1 MANKHVCRKRQLG
14 AVMLVSVSLLLVIAS
29 LVTVHTGRVKSL
41 EHKILL
47 NSQNQVLSVAAAQGG
62 LAHGISSMKTDPN
75 WLGEE
80 HSVIMENST
89 RAIVRADFNQVQRND
104 MNTRWATIE
113 STGLSPD
120 GLSRHNV
127 SEQVLRYPLLNI
139 IPKAPLISTAP
150 VPEALTLTL
159 GANPNGGGVGVP
171 VSIWSGEGITD
182 LSINSATCTLQ
193 IFDENRCAL
202 DAYSDHTQISS
213 DILSRHEQ
221 FPIDVLQHYFHI
233 RMPDWQFLKSEAS
246 KIVNDCEEATLGDS
260 RVIWVHGDCE
270 LDVRQHIGSE
280 HTPVILILAEAALL
294 MPNESRVFGMVIY
307 ISTHL
312 PAVPKRIVMATG
324 AHISGTLLLLSSI
337 DNDMS
342 QLVIR
347 YHTDLLARLQQ
358 DDDMQRLG
366 KISGSWR
373 DF

>member
-1 MANKHVCRKRQLG
+1 
-14 AVMLVSVSLLLVIAS
+14 
-29 LVTVHTGRVKSL
+29 
-41 EHKILL
+41 
-47 NSQNQVLSVAAAQGG
+47 
-62 LAHGISSMKTDPN
+62 
-75 WLGEE
+75 
-80 HSVIMENST
+80 
-89 RAIVRADFNQVQRND
+89 
-104 MNTRWATIE
+104 
-113 STGLSPD
+113 
-120 GLSRHNV
+120 
-127 SEQVLRYPLLNI
+127 
-139 IPKAPLISTAP
+139 
-150 VPEALTLTL
+150 
-159 GANPNGGGVGVP
+159 
-171 VSIWSGEGITD
+171 
-182 LSINSATCTLQ
+182 
-193 IFDENRCAL
+193 
-202 DAYSDHTQISS
+202 
-213 DILSRHEQ
+213 
-221 FPIDVLQHYFHI
+221 
-233 RMPDWQFLKSEAS
+233 
-246 KIVNDCEEATLGDS
+246 
-260 RVIWVHGDCE
+260 VHGDCE